1 MSCLCHCLVR
11 FCLPSVIFLTVN
23 LRNLRSRY
31 SLNVQQGAGDPLYVA
46 EGQPKC
52 FDPDIVDATP
62 TEDGCS
68 WEPWISSIHLHAY
81 QVVELPSLLN
91 TRKVLKA
98 VAPLPPILQKKVRAK
113 TISSC
118 KFSWISLPP
127 DNITCDS
134 LKVILLGKHT

>member
-52 FDPDIVDATP
+52 FDPDIVYATP
-62 TEDGCS
+62 AEDGYKCAHS
-68 WEPWISSIHLHAY
+68 NRFST
-81 QVVELPSLLN
+81 LPVPKN
-91 TRKVLKA
+91 
-98 VAPLPPILQKKVRAK
+98 
-113 TISSC
+113 
-118 KFSWISLPP
+118 
-127 DNITCDS
+127 
-134 LKVILLGKHT
+134 